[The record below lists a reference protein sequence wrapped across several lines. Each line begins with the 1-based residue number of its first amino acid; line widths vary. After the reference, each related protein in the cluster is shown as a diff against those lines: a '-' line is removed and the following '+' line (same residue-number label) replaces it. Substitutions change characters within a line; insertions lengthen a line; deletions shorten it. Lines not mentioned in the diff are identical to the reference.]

1 MWCKS
6 QELTPRFYWPAPI
19 GTKVAVSGYSYLS
32 GDVLMDPSIPLY
44 GVESSLN
51 TGFFAYMQNF
61 NLLGRTTNFLVELP
75 YSWGI
80 TKGTVVNTPGERR
93 LSGLNDLGI
102 TLAINLL
109 GAPSMSPADFQLLRD
124 HPRVILGTSIKVT
137 LPTGQYFTD
146 KLVNVGANRWA
157 FKPEFGA
164 LIPLFPKL
172 LLELETGIWLFTK
185 DQDFLMGTKKQEPII
200 SGELHL
206 VKRFKPGLWMSLE
219 SNFFWGGQQKIG
231 ENQLVDRQRNS
242 RIGAT
247 FSLPIPRRHNL
258 KFGYSLNIIT
268 SYGTDFHQFLV
279 SYTVLLNKLKNEDL
293 EGSSGFSQ
301 LKPVPEIQGRS
312 SF

>member
-1 MWCKS
+1 MWVKS

-19 GTKVAVSGYSYLS
+19 GTKVAVGGYSYLR

-51 TGFFAYMQNF
+51 TGFLAYMQNF

-75 YSWGI
+75 YTRGL
-80 TKGTVVNTPGERR
+80 TKGTVINTPGERR
-93 LSGLNDLGI
+93 LSGFNDLGI

-124 HPRVILGTSIKVT
+124 NPRVILGASMKVS

-172 LLELETGIWLFTK
+172 LLELETGVWFFTK
-185 DQDFLMGTKKQEPII
+185 DKDFLIGTRKQEPII

-206 VKRFKPGLWMSLE
+206 VKRFKPGLWLSLE

-231 ENQLVDRQRNS
+231 ENQLVDRQSNS

-247 FSLPIPRRHNL
+247 FSAPIPRRHSL

-268 SYGTDFHQFLV
+268 SYGTDFHQFLMT
-279 SYTVLLNKLKNEDL
+279 YTVLLNKLK
-293 EGSSGFSQ
+293 
-301 LKPVPEIQGRS
+301 K
-312 SF
+312 

>member
-1 MWCKS
+1 MWVKS
-6 QELTPRFYWPAPI
+6 QELTPRFYWPAPT
-19 GTKVAVSGYSYLS
+19 GTKVAVGGYSYLS

-51 TGFFAYMQNF
+51 TGFLAYMQNF

-75 YSWGI
+75 YTRGL
-80 TKGTVVNTPGERR
+80 TKGTVINTPGERR
-93 LSGLNDLGI
+93 LSGFNDLGI

-124 HPRVILGTSIKVT
+124 NPRVILGASMKVS

-146 KLVNVGANRWA
+146 KLVNTGANRWA

-172 LLELETGIWLFTK
+172 LLELETGVWFFTK
-185 DQDFLMGTKKQEPII
+185 DKDFLIGTRKQEPII

-206 VKRFKPGLWMSLE
+206 VKRFKPGLWLSLE

-231 ENQLVDRQRNS
+231 ENQLVDRQSNS

-247 FSLPIPRRHNL
+247 FSAPIPRRHSL

-268 SYGTDFHQFLV
+268 SYGTDFHQFLMT
-279 SYTVLLNKLKNEDL
+279 YTVLLNKLK
-293 EGSSGFSQ
+293 
-301 LKPVPEIQGRS
+301 K
-312 SF
+312 